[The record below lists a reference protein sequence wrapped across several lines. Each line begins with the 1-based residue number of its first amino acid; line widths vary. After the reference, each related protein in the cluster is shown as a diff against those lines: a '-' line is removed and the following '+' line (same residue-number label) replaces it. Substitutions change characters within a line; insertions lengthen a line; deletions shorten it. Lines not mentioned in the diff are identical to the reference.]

1 MQYLQSLQSIKKY
14 KNLNS
19 TKMKKIVLTLLL
31 SFATIITNAQQVS
44 NGRFNGNCT
53 GNGFTAPS
61 CIKGWESSHGSPT
74 VLGNINANKWAWL
87 SISKD
92 YSDGIF
98 SNYNFMVG
106 KKYTISFKIKSSTTI
121 DNSLTSIFTPKVNV
135 RATSN
140 LKSSSAVKMPY
151 LIDDSELIWSKIV
164 VKNANEDWQ
173 TIKITF
179 IPTKNNSQIWFFPSL
194 ENKNKLND
202 TNKLQFEL
210 DDIEINAIKEASN
223 NNLSIVNNST
233 EMDSATNYSIVPN
246 PVYRGKV
253 AKINSL
259 SKNISEIQ
267 LIDLSGQSKK
277 IEFVSIDKETVC
289 FVLDDSTIAG
299 IYTMNIIKK
308 DGGIASKKLI
318 VE

>member
-1 MQYLQSLQSIKKY
+1 
-14 KNLNS
+14 
-19 TKMKKIVLTLLL
+19 MKKIVLTLLL
-31 SFATIITNAQQVS
+31 SFTAIISNAQQLS

-53 GNGFTAPS
+53 GNGFNAPS
-61 CIKGWESSHGSPT
+61 CIKGWDSSHGNPT

-98 SNYNFMVG
+98 SNYNFIVG

-121 DNSLTSIFTPKVNV
+121 DNSLTSIYNPKVNV
-135 RATSN
+135 RATNN
-140 LKSSSAVKMPY
+140 LKNSSGAKMPY
-151 LIDDSELIWSKIV
+151 SVEESELIWSKIV
-164 VKNANEDWQ
+164 FKNTNEDWQ

-210 DDIEINAIKEASN
+210 DDIEIIAIEKASN
-223 NNLSIVNNST
+223 NNLSIANNST
-233 EMDSATNYSIVPN
+233 EMDSLTTDSLLPN
-246 PVYRGKV
+246 PVHRGKV
-253 AKINSL
+253 AKITSL
-259 SKNISEIQ
+259 SKNINEIQ

-277 IEFVSIDKETVC
+277 IEFVNIDKETVC
-289 FVLDDSTIAG
+289 FVLDDSTKTG

-308 DGGIASKKLI
+308 DGTIASKKLI